1 MEMKKSGKFFA
12 LAFLIASLLFL
23 IGIVY
28 ANAANP
34 PIYIAFQWHMHQP
47 IYQPGQSVIESQNSG
62 TFSYS
67 LYDIFNTRSG
77 PYTSWPSNATNKMLS
92 MSHAGAQVSF
102 SGSLTENLNSME
114 SGGVGFNNWK
124 SSWNSMVPKKTSLG
138 NQRLDM
144 VAFGYNHPLMPL
156 IDNVDIQKQIEKH
169 KASFAVNF
177 PGMPYSKGIFP
188 PENAFQEQIIPALKA
203 AGLDWV
209 MVDNQHMDRACV
221 GQPWAKASS
230 VVEPNKA
237 DQMNPNPNDWKALNG
252 LWAPIPISAA
262 WGHRPHWIKYVDP
275 ANGTEYRMI
284 AVPTSTFFG
293 NEDARGG
300 FGALNYENT
309 MSQLESY
316 NTDPL
321 HPILIVLHHDGDNY
335 GGGTD
340 SYYGSNFDS
349 FVSWLNANPSRF
361 ACTTIQDYVQQ
372 FPPATDDMIHV
383 EAGSWSGAGSDPE
396 FLKWNGDPTSG
407 YSPDRNSWSVITATS
422 NIVKTAEQ
430 INPTST
436 DVKSAWD
443 YLMTGETSCYWYW
456 DGTEDWD
463 SKPTR
468 ASNLATAKVMSI
480 VNSGNDLTPPSI
492 YHPQREP
499 YNPGGTEWGT
509 AMPSDFTVWTYVYDV
524 SGLTSVKIKY
534 RTDKDGVN
542 PITNNQNETYTGGNE
557 VNAWREFTMTSKT
570 IASGTVLKPSYKA
583 DEYSAQITGI
593 KDSLVDYYVEAVD
606 NKGNIARTFISHV
619 YVGTNG
625 GGGGGTTNVTWTPTS
640 PTTANTITITCANAT
655 AASKLHW
662 GVNATTSTAAWTVPN
677 AVYQPVGT
685 VASTGG
691 AVETPFTQVN
701 GLWQVVIGPFNNPA
715 QVVSTINFVINLGS
729 NNWDNNGGSNYMI
742 TVSPV
747 ASDNPTGQN
756 VSKTLTAGQSYTF
769 AASDFG
775 FNSTKGNTFKGIKIL
790 SLPTDGSLKVGGVW
804 ASLNQLVTDV
814 TQLVYTAGT
823 ATATFTYSI
832 VDSADL
838 LSDAI
843 YTATF
848 TVGSIT
854 PPSAITVSF
863 KKPTDW
869 GTAGVSLYGWTGA
882 STAILGSWPGISMTD
897 NGNGWYS
904 YTFTSSVTTVNIIFS
919 KGGSPQTVD
928 ITGVTASTC
937 YQQSGMNGTKLT
949 VTTATCPAMGIS
961 SLEAMMHAEVF
972 PQPATD
978 HFVLQLPITANDD
991 SYMLKILDLNG
1002 NEIRRESFSGTTT
1015 PVIRTKLSSGLYI
1028 IHVTG
1033 ENTGQQFSTKL
1044 FIQ

>member
-1 MEMKKSGKFFA
+1 MKKSAKFVT
-12 LAFLIASLLFL
+12 LAFLIASLLFS
-23 IGIVY
+23 VK
-28 ANAANP
+28 ATNP

-47 IYQPGQSVIESQNSG
+47 IYQPGQTVVESQNSG

-92 MSHAGAQVSF
+92 MNHAGAQVSF
-102 SGSLTENLNSME
+102 SGSLTENLNVME
-114 SGGVGFNNWK
+114 SNAVGFNNWK
-124 SSWNSMVPKKTSLG
+124 SSWNSMVSKKTSLG

-156 IDNVDIQKQIEKH
+156 IDNLDIQKQIEKH
-169 KASFAVNF
+169 KASFATNF

-203 AGLDWV
+203 VGLEWV
-209 MVDNQHMDRACV
+209 MVDNQHFDRACV

-237 DQMNPNPNDWKALNG
+237 DQVNLNPNDWKALNG

-262 WGHRPHWIKYVDP
+262 WGHRPHWMKYVDP
-275 ANGTEYRMI
+275 ASGTEYRMI

-309 MSQLESY
+309 MSQLETY

-361 ACTTIQDYVQQ
+361 ACTTIQDYLQQ
-372 FPPATDDMIHV
+372 FPPATDDLIHV

-396 FLKWNGDPTSG
+396 FLKWNGDPSNG

-430 INPTST
+430 INPTSVDT
-436 DVKSAWD
+436 KSAWD

-480 VNSGNDLTPPSI
+480 VTAGTDLTPPSI

-524 SGLTSVKIKY
+524 SGLTSVKLKY
-534 RTDKDGVN
+534 RTDKDAVN
-542 PITNNQNETYTGGNE
+542 PISSNQNETYAGGVE
-557 VNAWREFTMTSKT
+557 VNSWRELPMTAKT
-570 IASGTVLKPSYKA
+570 IASGTVMKPTYKA

-593 KDSLVDYYVEAVD
+593 KDSLIDYYVEAVD
-606 NKGNIARTFISHV
+606 TKGSLARSFISHV
-619 YVGTNG
+619 YVGSNG
-625 GGGGGTTNVTWTPTS
+625 GSGGTTNNVSWSPVT
-640 PTTANTITITCANAT
+640 PTTANTITISCANAT
-655 AASKLHW
+655 AAAKLHW
-662 GVNATTSTAAWTVPN
+662 GLNATTSTAAWTVPN
-677 AVYQPVGT
+677 AAYQPLGT
-685 VASTGG
+685 LASTGG

-701 GLWQVVIGPFNNPA
+701 GSWQVVLGPFNNPA
-715 QVVSTINFVINLGS
+715 QTVTTLNFVINLGS
-729 NNWDNNGGSNYMI
+729 NVWDNNGGNNYLI
-742 TVSPV
+742 SISPM

-756 VSKTLTAGQSYTF
+756 ISKTLTASQTYTF
-769 AASDFG
+769 AATDFG
-775 FNSTKGNTFKGIKIL
+775 FSSTKENSFKGVKII

-804 ASLNQLVTDV
+804 ASLNQLVTDL

-823 ATATFTYSI
+823 STAAFTYQI
-832 VDSADL
+832 VDSSDL

-848 TVGSIT
+848 TVGSVT

-869 GTAGVSLYGWTGA
+869 ATSGVSVYAWTGT
-882 STAILGSWPGISMTD
+882 STPVLGAWPGVAMTD

-904 YTFTSSVTTVNIIFS
+904 YTFAPSVTTVNVIFN
-919 KGGSPQTVD
+919 KNGSPQTVD
-928 ITGVTASTC
+928 ITGITASSCFQT
-937 YQQSGMNGTKLT
+937 SGTNGSKLT
-949 VTTATCPAMGIS
+949 VTTATCPANGIS
-961 SLEAMMHAEVF
+961 SPEAVMHAEVF
-972 PQPATD
+972 PQPAGD
-978 HFVLQLPITANDD
+978 YFRVQLPDNATND
-991 SYMLKILDLNG
+991 SYILKIIDLDG
-1002 NEIRRESFSGTTT
+1002 NEIYRQRFNGTSA
-1015 PVIRTKLSSGLYI
+1015 PVIRTKLCGGLYI
-1028 IHVTG
+1028 IHICG
-1033 ENTGQQFSTKL
+1033 ETMGQQFSTKL
-1044 FIQ
+1044 FVL